1 MQPIEIDFEKAGG
14 LVPAIIQ
21 DADTRQVLMLGYM
34 NREAYAKTLAEGRVT
49 FFSRSRQCLWTK
61 GETSGNY
68 LEVVS
73 IKADCDSD
81 TLLVRVHPAGP
92 VCHTG
97 TDTCWGE
104 SNRPAEGLSALQ
116 QADEPSPLLFLAE
129 LQDFIEQ
136 RHREMP
142 EGSYTTSLFRDG
154 LNRMAQKVGE
164 EALELVIEAC
174 NGTNERLIYEGSDML
189 YHLLVLLTHKG
200 LRIEQLAAELV
211 TRHNPGWKKH

>member
-1 MQPIEIDFEKAGG
+1 MEIDFSKAGG

-34 NREAYAKTLAEGRVT
+34 NQEAYDKTVSTGLVT
-49 FFSRSRQCLWTK
+49 FYSRTRQCLWTK
-61 GETSGNY
+61 GETSGN
-68 LEVVS
+68 LLHVVS
-73 IKADCDSD
+73 IKLDCDQD
-81 TLLVRVHPAGP
+81 TLLIRVHPDGP

-97 TDTCWGE
+97 TDTCW
-104 SNRPAEGLSALQ
+104 AE
-116 QADEPSPLLFLAE
+116 ENTRNPLLFLSE

-142 EGSYTTSLFRDG
+142 EGSYTTSLFKDG

-164 EALELVIEAC
+164 EALELVIEAT

-189 YHLLVLLTHKG
+189 YHLLVLLTSKG
-200 LRIEQLAAELV
+200 LRIEQMATELIQ
-211 TRHNPGWKKH
+211 RHDPNWHKH